1 MGSVAKLFL
10 KGVRF
15 ALDFAEVK
23 RVVVHDMVAP
33 CGVVL
38 FLFCIPCG
46 KEQDNGAGVWS
57 SLYGIIN

>member
-1 MGSVAKLFL
+1 MLLDDFCNMCGSSRIWRSEGESSYDGA
-10 KGVRF
+10 
-15 ALDFAEVK
+15 AL
-23 RVVVHDMVAP
+23 

-38 FLFCIPCG
+38 FLFCYPCG